1 MSSFNRRTV
10 LFGAAACLTVGGF
23 TPAFG
28 RTGGGTRLDGAILM
42 DEPKTEAAYQ
52 LTRRIEDRL
61 GRNLNARFG
70 LSYSIDLTE
79 VPIANTANNI
89 NTRYNILGEITYALR
104 DLDSGA
110 VVTSGKMNNFTSYS
124 RSVTTL
130 ATQAAEKEAR
140 DRLMLILGDQIITR
154 LIITAPDLPA

>member
-10 LFGAAACLTVGGF
+10 LCGAALCLTVGGF

-28 RTGGGTRLDGAILM
+28 RTGGTTRLDGAILM
-42 DEPKTEAAYQ
+42 DEPKTEPAYQ

-61 GRNLNARFG
+61 GRNSNARFG

-79 VPIANTANNI
+79 ASVTKTANNI

-110 VVTSGKMNNFTSYS
+110 VVTSGKVNNFTSYS
-124 RSVTTL
+124 TSGTTV
-130 ATQAAEKEAR
+130 ATQAAEKDAR
-140 DRLMLILGDQIITR
+140 DRLMSILGDQIITR
-154 LIITAPDLPA
+154 LIVAAPDLPA